1 MNNKID
7 TSKKNSIILFL
18 IWPFFALTYAIS
30 NYKAVWAKD
39 IIWFFVIFYGFTM
52 TVNDTGEGTMDAN
65 RYRSKFTNMAAKEVN
80 FSEIVANFYDEE
92 DESLDVLE
100 TIISFSLS
108 RVTNNPQVLFAV
120 FGLIFGF
127 FYSRNIWYL
136 VDRVNRKIVREN
148 IPILF
153 TFASIVG
160 FWFINGFRFWTATHI
175 FLFGALPFLFEGK
188 KKFLWISALSVLMHF
203 SYLFPLGILLIY
215 IFAGNR
221 SLLYFILFIITFF
234 IKELDLKAVGDFLT
248 NNLPDIFLPKVKSYT
263 NTDYAEGLTDIF
275 EKANWYVRLFND
287 ALKWSVWAFLIAVFF
302 TGKNYLNKNKKYKN
316 LFSFTL
322 LLYSVSN
329 ILSLVP
335 SGGRFLSLS
344 NLFSIAFIFLYVQ
357 HAPRGK
363 TIRMLI
369 TVAVPALA
377 LFTIVSIRVAFD
389 TMGILSVFGNPLLS
403 LVFKLDITLIELV
416 KSAL

>member
-7 TSKKNSIILFL
+7 TSKKNSIIVFL
-18 IWPFFALTYAIS
+18 LWPFFALVYAFR
-30 NYKAVWAKD
+30 NYKAIWAKD

-52 TVNDTGEGTMDAN
+52 TVNDTGEATMDAN
-65 RYRSKFTNMAAKEVN
+65 RYRTKFIDMAAKEVN
-80 FSEIVANFYDEE
+80 FSEIVANFYNEE
-92 DESLDVLE
+92 DESLDMLE

-120 FGLIFGF
+120 FGLIFGY

-136 VDRVNRKIVREN
+136 VDRVNNKITREN

-153 TFASIVG
+153 TFAFIVG
-160 FWFINGFRFWTATHI
+160 FWSINGFRFWTATHM

-203 SYLFPLGILLIY
+203 SFLFPMAILGIYVL
-215 IFAGNR
+215 AGNR
-221 SLLYFILFIITFF
+221 TIFYFILFILTFF
-234 IKELDLKAVGDFLT
+234 IKELDITAIGEFLT
-248 NNLPDIFLPKVKSYT
+248 SNLPDILLPKVKTYT
-263 NTDYAEGLTDIF
+263 NADYAEGLAENL
-275 EKANWYVRLFND
+275 EKANWYIQIYGD
-287 ALKWSVWAFLIAVFF
+287 ALKWSVTAFLVVIFF
-302 TGKNYLNKNKKYKN
+302 TGRKYLNKHINLKN
-316 LFSFTL
+316 LFSYTL

-344 NLFSIAFIFLYVQ
+344 NLFAVAFIFFYVQ
-357 HAPRGK
+357 YAPRG
-363 TIRMLI
+363 TAIRRLI
-369 TVAVPALA
+369 IVAIPALA
-377 LFTIVSIRVAFD
+377 LFTIVSVRIAFD
-389 TMGILSVFGNPLLS
+389 TMGVLSMFGNPFLS